1 MEEEIWQNFTSIK
14 IIKQRKDRWR
24 NFERLEETKENENN
38 LGCPR
43 LDPEIENGH

>member
-1 MEEEIWQNFTSIK
+1 MEELWET
-14 IIKQRKDRWR
+14 
-24 NFERLEETKENENN
+24 EETKENENN